1 MAASKVRKRDRLDP
15 RKVSIGG
22 KPFWQVNLGSQVLD
36 GKRHRLRK
44 TFASREE
51 ALTYAQLRKV
61 EKVNYGTAGISLS
74 DRARSE
80 AVEAGRLL
88 APYNASILDAVREY
102 IARRELTSRS
112 ETVGNAVQAF
122 LAAKSHDGLRPR
134 YTADLRFRLGRF
146 VVSFGNRKA
155 ADIEANEIYDWLQG
169 LGQSALSRNTYH
181 LRLNILFEYCLTRG
195 WVRDNPVKSVPRAKV
210 STEGRIGILSPE
222 QVARLLEA
230 ADFETLPYW
239 AIGAFS
245 GLRTAELRRLEW
257 TDFHWDSLLLE
268 VPSLK
273 SKTASRRF
281 VTIRPN
287 LAAWLESYRER
298 SGLVCPNRLHRK
310 LRADRRAAGIATW
323 PSNALRHSFATYHL
337 AHFRD
342 PRELALEL
350 GHSRSEIT
358 FRHYRELVKPSE
370 GEKFWRIAP
379 ALEGERKL
387 SFVA

>member
-15 RKVSIGG
+15 RKVSIKG

-51 ALTYAQLRKV
+51 ALAYAQLRKV
-61 EKVNYGTAGISLS
+61 EKINYGTAGISLS
-74 DRARSE
+74 DMARSE
-80 AVEAGRLL
+80 AVEASRLL

-122 LAAKSHDGLRPR
+122 LAAKSHDGMRPR
-134 YTADLRFRLGRF
+134 YMADLRFRLGRF
-146 VVSFGNRKA
+146 VVSFGNRKV
-155 ADIEANEIYDWLQG
+155 ADIEASEIYAWLQG

-181 LRLNILFEYCLTRG
+181 LRLNILFEYCRTRG

-222 QVARLLEA
+222 QIARLLEA

-245 GLRTAELRRLEW
+245 GLRSAELRRLEW
-257 TDFHWDSLLLE
+257 SDIHWDSLLLE

-287 LAAWLESYRER
+287 LAAWLEPYRER
-298 SGLVCPNRLHRK
+298 SGLVCPNRLHSK

-323 PSNALRHSFATYHL
+323 PSNALRHSFASYHL

-350 GHSRSEIT
+350 GHSRSEVT

-370 GEKFWRIAP
+370 GEKFWKIAP

-387 SFVA
+387 NVVA